1 MHVAPVVEI
10 SRNDDSLTPV
20 YASSHRSAFRSARP
34 YKSKVLVSLQSAQM
48 NDDSLTLVN
57 VRACAVACSVEVV
70 GVCRVDNCAVL

>member
-1 MHVAPVVEI
+1 MTRSRLSTPSRTAAP
-10 SRNDDSLTPV
+10 SW
-20 YASSHRSAFRSARP
+20 SARP